1 MLGPAQI
8 LIWTMN
14 SEELKQ
20 ILPHREPMLLVDE
33 SELDG
38 EYADS
43 AYTVRGDEF
52 FLQGHFPGHPVVPG
66 VILCEMMAQSSA
78 MLMREALVGKVPLYA
93 GMDNVRFK
101 RVVEPGDTVQTKA
114 HILAHRGPVF
124 VVEARSTV
132 DGEMCCSGKLT
143 FMLIDKKDE

>member
-1 MLGPAQI
+1 
-8 LIWTMN
+8 
-14 SEELKQ
+14 
-20 ILPHREPMLLVDE
+20 MLLVDE
-33 SELDG
+33 SCLDG
-38 EYADS
+38 ENSYS
-43 AYTVRGDEF
+43 EYTVRGDEF

-66 VILCEMMAQSSA
+66 VMLCEMMAQSSA
-78 MLMREALVGKVPLYA
+78 MLMRVALIGKIPLYA

-124 VVEARSTV
+124 VVDAQSNV
-132 DGEMCCSGKLT
+132 NGEMCCSGKLT